1 MEKRDIKLIAL
12 DLDGTLLNSQKALSE
27 RSYKALAAAAEK
39 GIAIVPATGRFYSGM
54 PKVVLELPFLRY
66 AVTVNGARV
75 YDAREDKVLRRAEM
89 PFGLALDIMGYLE
102 ERDVAYD
109 CYQDEW
115 GWMTA
120 ATLARAEVF
129 APDRHYLDLI
139 TRLRTPVP
147 DLRGYIR
154 EQGKG
159 VQKVQAYFR
168 EDQIALRGELL
179 ETLGDRFPGTSVTSA
194 VRRNIEINA
203 ADANKGAAVLALAE
217 HLGLR
222 REQTMAF
229 GDGLND
235 LSMLKMAGTGIAMAN
250 AGSEVLAAV
259 PERTASCDE
268 DGVALAIE
276 RFCL

>member
-1 MEKRDIKLIAL
+1 MEKKDIKLITL
-12 DLDGTLLNSQKALSE
+12 DLDGTLLNSRKELSE
-27 RSYKALAAAAEK
+27 RNRRALAAAAEK
-39 GIAIVPATGRFYSGM
+39 GIAVVPATGRFYSGM
-54 PKVVLELPFLRY
+54 PKAILELPFLRY
-66 AVTVNGARV
+66 AITINGARV
-75 YDAREDKVLRRAEM
+75 YDAREDAVPRRAEM
-89 PFGLALDIMGYLE
+89 PSELAVDIMAYLE
-102 ERDVAYD
+102 ERGAAYD

-115 GWMTA
+115 GWMSA
-120 ATLARAEVF
+120 DTLAQAEVF

-139 TRLRTPVP
+139 SRLRTPVP
-147 DLRGYIR
+147 DLRAYIR
-154 EQGKG
+154 EQGRG

-168 EDQIALRGELL
+168 EDQLALRGELL
-179 ETLGDRFPGTSVTSA
+179 NTMGTLFPGTSVTSA
-194 VRRNIEINA
+194 IGRNMEINA
-203 ADANKGAAVLALAE
+203 AEANKGAAAQALAE

-235 LSMLKMAGTGIAMAN
+235 MSMLKMAGLGIAMAN
-250 AGSEVLAAV
+250 AGPEILAAI